1 MRLNTLGGIR
11 VAVADGRLMT
21 GAAAQPRRLAVLALL
36 ARAGRPG
43 ITREKTSRCSGR
55 TSRKSE
61 ARRSLNQAVYSLRRD
76 LGDED
81 ALIGARDLQLNLDRI
96 EVDTIEFDDAISSTL
111 RLAPSRRR
119 GGSTLGVR
127 SGRSVQTGSRALTP

>member
-11 VAVADGRLMT
+11 VVADGRLVT

-43 ITREKTSRCSGR
+43 ITREKILALLWPDEPEER
-55 TSRKSE
+55 

-81 ALIGARDLQLNLDRI
+81 ALLGAKDLRLNLDRI

-111 RLAPSRRR
+111 RLARR
-119 GGSTLGVR
+119 GDEEAAR
-127 SGRSVQTGSRALTP
+127 SALARVDRCKQDQGL

>member
-1 MRLNTLGGIR
+1 
-11 VAVADGRLMT
+11 MT

-43 ITREKTSRCSGR
+43 ITREKILALLWPDEPEER
-55 TSRKSE
+55 

-81 ALIGARDLQLNLDRI
+81 ALLGARDLRLNLDRI